1 MTSRRKYYFFNNQS
15 FPFLHG
21 GAMDVKKELEQ
32 FLRKIMEE
40 KRVDME
46 GAKRIVRSGL
56 DSIKDQP
63 FPEGLTV
70 GKNDAEAKRLT
81 AADGKV
87 YYVVQ
92 RRTTDK
98 DVRTSVVSLR
108 EAEMALRKIYNESME
123 FELSWGP
130 SEAHYFDEDLDYEEH
145 TEDQMRQMDQYND
158 DVRKGKIEF
167 YGEDNWGFQAD
178 NSRAEY
184 IKNEI
189 MNFLKPQDTH
199 SAPFQ
204 GDWHIGDG
212 EGDWEDVVNNLKREE
227 NWFVPFELINTTR
240 SDSSDF
246 EDIEMWEL
254 LQELKMITV
263 YQTTIK
269 RNGTK
274 RKR

>member
-1 MTSRRKYYFFNNQS
+1 
-15 FPFLHG
+15 
-21 GAMDVKKELEQ
+21 MDVKKELEQ
-32 FLRKIMEE
+32 FLRKIMKE

-81 AADGKV
+81 AADGTV

-92 RRTTDK
+92 RRTTET

-108 EAEMALRKIYNESME
+108 EAVMALRKIYNESME

-130 SEAHYFDEDLDYEEH
+130 SEAHYDSDEDTEE
-145 TEDQMRQMDQYND
+145 QMRQMDQYND
-158 DVRKGKIEF
+158 DVRKERIQF
-167 YGEDNWGFQAD
+167 YGKDNWGFQAD

-204 GDWHIGDG
+204 GDWHIGEG
-212 EGDWEDVVNNLKREE
+212 EGDWDDVVNNLKREE

-263 YQTTIK
+263 YETTIK
-269 RNGTK
+269 RSKK